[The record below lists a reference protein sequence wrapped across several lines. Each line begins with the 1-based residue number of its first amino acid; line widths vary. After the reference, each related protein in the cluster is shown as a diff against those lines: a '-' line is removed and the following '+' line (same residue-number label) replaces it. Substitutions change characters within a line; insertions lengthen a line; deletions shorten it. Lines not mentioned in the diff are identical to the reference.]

1 MRSCEPSSEEC
12 QNLLVNNEQ
21 MCTGR
26 IYSTS
31 HSRALYTHQ
40 LRKACSSTAAPPAPT
55 AQQTLVR
62 DALRSCHTAVLMHGA
77 LCVTRMTYQ
86 TTRCF
91 PTASPSFTA
100 AAAGCSSVNAHS
112 PSSTTSPAR
121 PALPFMLRCRKSSH
135 CTWSRSLPPSTLQAV
150 GCCSSA
156 LPLLPCNWILRST
169 DTSDTTNINISGW

>member
-40 LRKACSSTAAPPAPT
+40 LRKACSSTAAPT
-55 AQQTLVR
+55 ARQTLVR
-62 DALRSCHTAVLMHGA
+62 DVLRSCHTAVLMHEA
-77 LCVTRMTYQ
+77 LCVTWMTYQ
-86 TTRCF
+86 TTHCF

-100 AAAGCSSVNAHS
+100 AAVNAHS
-112 PSSTTSPAR
+112 PSSATSPAH

-150 GCCSSA
+150 G
-156 LPLLPCNWILRST
+156 
-169 DTSDTTNINISGW
+169 

>member
-55 AQQTLVR
+55 ARQTLVR
-62 DALRSCHTAVLMHGA
+62 DVLRSCHTAVLMHGA

-86 TTRCF
+86 TTCCF
-91 PTASPSFTA
+91 PTASPSFTGYSCRLQLCQCTQPQLRRLPSPPCPSFYA
-100 AAAGCSSVNAHS
+100 EMQEELTLHLELFFAPIHPSGCGLLLFCSS
-112 PSSTTSPAR
+112 
-121 PALPFMLRCRKSSH
+121 
-135 CTWSRSLPPSTLQAV
+135 
-150 GCCSSA
+150 SA
-156 LPLLPCNWILRST
+156 PVQLDITQYRHE
-169 DTSDTTNINISGW
+169 